1 MEQRVAVEQ
10 EPAVEEIARETG
22 QEAAVVAHLGYEDVA
37 VVETTRKM
45 WKKVMEISLADLV
58 EEDLVEEDLVAVHVC
73 QTDLEEKDLVAEVV
87 VAAEVAEE
95 VSVEDNVVLLQSPI
109 HGTKV
114 PNILP

>member
-1 MEQRVAVEQ
+1 MAVEQ

-58 EEDLVEEDLVAVHVC
+58 EEDLVAVHVC
-73 QTDLEEKDLVAEVV
+73 QTDLEEKDLV
-87 VAAEVAEE
+87 AEVAEE